1 MPATTRPQRRP
12 RRRSPG
18 SPARKTAAGTSPR
31 RPRPSRSSPQP
42 PAEPPAEAGAAAL
55 EEDLLAVDPLPG
67 VPPRVIQNASLS
79 VTVPKGDFEQAIDR
93 ARQIA
98 AALGGFVTSSQS
110 SQGPEERLVRGS
122 IVVRVPGDAYPQA
135 MSQFAALG
143 KVIGREE
150 SGTDV
155 SLQYVDLE
163 ARASHL
169 EAVERQLLGFLGETK
184 TVADALIVQQRLSKV
199 QLQLEEIEGRLRY
212 LDDQTSFA
220 TISLAV
226 AERGVPVAKLVE
238 KDGGWSIGDA
248 WEAAVNGIEK
258 VAGGMLRV
266 PRDRRPDPRRPR
278 PRVPRRP
285 SLRQTPAPTEAAG
298 SGGVAVGLISSH
310 LRVKGPPVGR
320 PFTPVAAGRAR
331 KARPRRE
338 TPSTRA

>member
-1 MPATTRPQRRP
+1 MRKSATILFPLLLVLVGAALLAASCSGAGDDEAAAPPSAAEPGFAGEADGSRDLAAPA
-12 RRRSPG
+12 
-18 SPARKTAAGTSPR
+18 PAETVAE
-31 RPRPSRSSPQP
+31 
-42 PAEPPAEAGAAAL
+42 PAEPPAEAGGAAL
-55 EEDLLAVDPLPG
+55 EEELVAVDPLPG
-67 VPPRVIQNASLS
+67 VPPRVIQNATLS
-79 VTVPKGDFEQAIDR
+79 VTVAKGDFEEAIDR
-93 ARQIA
+93 ARQTA

-122 IVVRVPGDAYPQA
+122 IVVRVPGAAYPQA

-226 AERGVPVAKLVE
+226 AERGVPVAKPTE

-258 VAGGMLRV
+258 VAGGMLVFLVTAGPILAVLGLAFLGGRAYV
-266 PRDRRPDPRRPR
+266 RRRRPPKPQA
-278 PRVPRRP
+278 PVESP
-285 SLRQTPAPTEAAG
+285 SA
-298 SGGVAVGLISSH
+298 
-310 LRVKGPPVGR
+310 
-320 PFTPVAAGRAR
+320 
-331 KARPRRE
+331 
-338 TPSTRA
+338 

>member
-1 MPATTRPQRRP
+1 MRKSATIVFPLLLVLVGGALLAASCSGAGDDEAAAPPSTAQPGLAGGEDAGRDLAVPALAE
-12 RRRSPG
+12 
-18 SPARKTAAGTSPR
+18 PAAE
-31 RPRPSRSSPQP
+31 
-42 PAEPPAEAGAAAL
+42 PAEPPADAAAAVL
-55 EEDLLAVDPLPG
+55 EEELPLVDPLPG
-67 VPPRVIQNASLS
+67 LQPRVVQNATLS
-79 VTVPKGDFEQAIDR
+79 VSVPKGDFEEAVDR

-155 SLQYVDLE
+155 SLRYVDLE

-169 EAVERQLLGFLGETK
+169 EAVERQLLGFLDETK

-258 VAGGMLRV
+258 IAGGMLVFLVTAGPILAALGLAFLGGRAYV
-266 PRDRRPDPRRPR
+266 RRRRPPKPQA
-278 PRVPRRP
+278 PVESP
-285 SLRQTPAPTEAAG
+285 SA
-298 SGGVAVGLISSH
+298 
-310 LRVKGPPVGR
+310 
-320 PFTPVAAGRAR
+320 
-331 KARPRRE
+331 
-338 TPSTRA
+338 

>member
-1 MPATTRPQRRP
+1 MRKSATILFPLLLVLVGAALLAASCSGAGDDEAAAPPSAAEPGFAGEADGSRDLAAPA
-12 RRRSPG
+12 
-18 SPARKTAAGTSPR
+18 PAEPVAE
-31 RPRPSRSSPQP
+31 

-67 VPPRVIQNASLS
+67 VPPRVIQNATLS
-79 VTVPKGDFEQAIDR
+79 VTVPKGDFEEAIDR

-169 EAVERQLLGFLGETK
+169 EAVERQLLGFLERDEDRRRRPRSCSSAST
-184 TVADALIVQQRLSKV
+184 RCSSSSRRSKAGCATSTTRRPSPRSRSPSPSGACPSRSRA
-199 QLQLEEIEGRLRY
+199 EGRRLVDRRR
-212 LDDQTSFA
+212 
-220 TISLAV
+220 V
-226 AERGVPVAKLVE
+226 GGRRERDREGRRR
-238 KDGGWSIGDA
+238 DA
-248 WEAAVNGIEK
+248 
-258 VAGGMLRV
+258 RV
-266 PRDRRPDPRRPR
+266 RRDRRPDPRRPR
-278 PRVPRRP
+278 PRVPRWP
-285 SLRQTPAPTEAAG
+285 SLRQTPAPTEAPG
-298 SGGVAVGLISSH
+298 SGGVAVGLISS
-310 LRVKGPPVGR
+310 
-320 PFTPVAAGRAR
+320 TSA
-331 KARPRRE
+331 
-338 TPSTRA
+338 